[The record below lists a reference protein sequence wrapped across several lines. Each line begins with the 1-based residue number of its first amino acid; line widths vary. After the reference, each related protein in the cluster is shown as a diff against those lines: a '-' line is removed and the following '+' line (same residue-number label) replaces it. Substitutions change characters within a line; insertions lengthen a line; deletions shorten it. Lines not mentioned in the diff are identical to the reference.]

1 VQKVEKYVTRAAG
14 GRDTA
19 GIAVDL
25 DPDCLGDVANG
36 DPYAY
41 TIRPESMRIGRDT
54 LDCRNEWTGT
64 VENAI
69 YKGSDTVYEVDVGAR
84 TMRVQ
89 RQRRTDIEMFDEA
102 ETVVVGFDGNDGELI
117 G

>member
-1 VQKVEKYVTRAAG
+1 
-14 GRDTA
+14 
-19 GIAVDL
+19 
-25 DPDCLGDVANG
+25 
-36 DPYAY
+36 
-41 TIRPESMRIGRDT
+41 MRIGRDT

-69 YKGSDTVYEVDVGAR
+69 YSGSDTVYEVDVGAR

-102 ETVVVGFDGNDGELI
+102 ETVVVGFDGDDGELI

>member
-1 VQKVEKYVTRAAG
+1 M
-14 GRDTA
+14 
-19 GIAVDL
+19 
-25 DPDCLGDVANG
+25 ANG

-41 TIRPESMRIGRDT
+41 TTRPESMRIGRDT

-69 YKGSDTVYEVDVGAR
+69 YNGSDTVYEVDVGAR

-102 ETVVVGFDGNDGELI
+102 ETVVVGFDRDDGELI